1 MELGGHA
8 PAIVFDD
15 ADLDDAVTQ
24 VMASKFRNAGQTCV
38 CANRIYVQRGIHDA
52 FRAAMAERVA
62 ALRVGAGT
70 EPGVQIGPLI
80 DDAAVTKVRRHVE
93 DAIERGA
100 ELVVGGEPANG
111 DRPSGGHFVTPTLL
125 DGVTADMLLS
135 HEETFG
141 PVAGL
146 TVFDT
151 EDEAIAMA
159 NDTPFG
165 LAAYL
170 LTRDY
175 ARMLRV
181 AERLEFGIVGANDGA
196 PSVPSAPF
204 GGVKQSGFG
213 REGGDFGIDEY
224 LSVKYVSIGGV
235 AS

>member
-1 MELGGHA
+1 
-8 PAIVFDD
+8 
-15 ADLDDAVTQ
+15 
-24 VMASKFRNAGQTCV
+24 
-38 CANRIYVQRGIHDA
+38 
-52 FRAAMAERVA
+52 
-62 ALRVGAGT
+62 
-70 EPGVQIGPLI
+70 
-80 DDAAVTKVRRHVE
+80 
-93 DAIERGA
+93 
-100 ELVVGGEPANG
+100 
-111 DRPSGGHFVTPTLL
+111 
-125 DGVTADMLLS
+125 MLLS